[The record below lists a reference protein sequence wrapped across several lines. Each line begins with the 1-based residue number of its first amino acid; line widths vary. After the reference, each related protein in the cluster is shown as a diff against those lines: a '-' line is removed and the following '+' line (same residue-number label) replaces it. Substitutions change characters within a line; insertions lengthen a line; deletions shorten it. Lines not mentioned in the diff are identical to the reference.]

1 MPSTPLNSAQIHEL
15 LSNAK
20 NVAIVGVSDKPDRPS
35 YGVAQYLLQHSHFK
49 IFLVNPLLDNVLGQK
64 VYHSLAEIDEHI
76 DIVDVFRKAADCT
89 SVCDEAIAIAAGG
102 IWLQLGITNEEV
114 AEKASGAGLTV
125 VMDRCLKVDYAN
137 LM

>member
-20 NVAIVGVSDKPDRPS
+20 NMSIVGVSDKPDRPS

-89 SVCDEAIAIAAGG
+89 SVCEEAIAITADA